1 MAYACI
7 CHLFFVILWPILCVR
22 TESAHVYTYKEKMKN
37 EVNRAPVAKKIA
49 LIGYGKMGH
58 MIEQI
63 ALERGH
69 EIVGIIDPTLAVS
82 DQHSVISFNSEAFL
96 SADVAIEF
104 TTPATAKENILR
116 AWAQGVPVVCGTTGW
131 NLAFGNE
138 VAKVHTTPLNGQ
150 ATHASA
156 LPKNWK
162 FSGTPN
168 KVIIKDEMGKTML
181 VWSSNFS
188 VGVNIFFDVNKF
200 LAEKM
205 EKQPQYTPR
214 ITETHHIHKLDKPSG
229 TAKTLANDIMS
240 AVLPLNG
247 DLLDSDGHRQ
257 SSVLNDVPIES
268 IREGEVPGTHE
279 VMWDSEEDTIVI
291 THIAKGRRGF
301 ALGAVLA
308 AEQLNR

>member
-1 MAYACI
+1 
-7 CHLFFVILWPILCVR
+7 
-22 TESAHVYTYKEKMKN
+22 
-37 EVNRAPVAKKIA
+37 
-49 LIGYGKMGH
+49 MGH

-69 EIVGIIDPTLAVS
+69 EIVGIIDPTL
-82 DQHSVISFNSEAFL
+82 VIGDCSLLIDFNSEAFR
-96 SADVAIEF
+96 SAEVAIEF

-116 AWAQGVPVVCGTTGW
+116 AWAQGVPVISGSTGW
-131 NLAFGNE
+131 RPEELKIGD
-138 VAKVHTTPLNGQ
+138 
-150 ATHASA
+150 
-156 LPKNWK
+156 WK
-162 FSGTPN
+162 LEIEGSR
-168 KVIIKDEMGKTML
+168 VVVKDEADKVML

-188 VGVNIFFDVNKF
+188 VGVNIFFEMNKW

-205 EKQPQYTPR
+205 EKQPQYTPS

-240 AVLPLNG
+240 AAEPLNG
-247 DLLDSDGHRQ
+247 DAS
-257 SSVLNDVPIES
+257 LNDVPIES

-279 VMWDSEEDTIVI
+279 VKWDSEEDTIVI